1 MTAAFIG
8 IIAILALSLVMW
20 VLTTIYKKKK
30 INKPLKSKADMDDVN
45 KKDNNKEEGTFEK
58 YCNDKKDDNYKIRA
72 NWILLH
78 DKNERNDRG
87 QKDSM

>member
-8 IIAILALSLVMW
+8 IIGIIGLSLVMW
-20 VLTTIYKKKK
+20 GLTTIYKKTTK
-30 INKPLKSKADMDDVN
+30 NKASESKVN
-45 KKDNNKEEGTFEK
+45 KNDIDKKANSKEESAFEK

-78 DKNERNDRG
+78 DKNERDDRG